1 MLKEGKVT
9 LKEHLPKPEQ
19 ITQAGKDLKDPLALK
34 VLNHILIEFTAKYLC
49 DLSLMT
55 LPFGGIF
62 LTGSVFQLGMRFL
75 FEDPTNRDL
84 FLEKL

>member
-1 MLKEGKVT
+1 MT

-19 ITQAGKDLKDPLALK
+19 VTQAGKDQKDPLALG

-62 LTGSVFQLGMRFL
+62 LTGSVFQQGMRFA
-75 FEDPTNRDL
+75 FEDPAMREL